1 MIKLPEWL
9 LQIKRSDVVI
19 YDSVNK
25 RNICY
30 EDFCKYIKILT
41 DYINAKVNSTIIVM
55 ENNSVELCL
64 LYFAVMFTSAVIIP
78 IDPEKEHEE
87 IEKIISIHSEAFFFD
102 VGDLSQVLN
111 NYNIDFNSENL
122 NWETV
127 DFNRVFLITYTSG
140 STGNPKGV
148 MHSLSN
154 LFNSAYEF
162 GQMMHYDSKT
172 IMGHCMPMTYMA
184 GILNTILMPF
194 LMGGTIAIL
203 PRFSMINALKLWD
216 NVVDSCVNTIW
227 LSPTMIRILMLLD
240 KKGKMKEYFKSVSF
254 KISVGTAPLDK
265 NLRNEFELKYDT
277 RLYQSYG
284 LSETLFIST
293 EVMEE
298 TISIH
303 TVGRVLPSVNLEL
316 SNDGE
321 ILIDAPWNLLG
332 YCNDVT
338 DTYFCGKKY
347 KSGDLGEYRGEN
359 LIITGRKKELIL
371 KGGYNINPRDI
382 ENAISTS
389 GMAMES
395 AIISVNIKG
404 EELIAGYVILKD
416 NFSVSDINS
425 YVVNTL
431 GKHYRIDYL
440 IVVNS
445 IPKNLNGKIDK
456 ITIKS
461 EIEELYDSK
470 G

>member
-1 MIKLPEWL
+1 
-9 LQIKRSDVVI
+9 
-19 YDSVNK
+19 
-25 RNICY
+25 
-30 EDFCKYIKILT
+30 
-41 DYINAKVNSTIIVM
+41 
-55 ENNSVELCL
+55 
-64 LYFAVMFTSAVIIP
+64 
-78 IDPEKEHEE
+78 
-87 IEKIISIHSEAFFFD
+87 
-102 VGDLSQVLN
+102 
-111 NYNIDFNSENL
+111 
-122 NWETV
+122 
-127 DFNRVFLITYTSG
+127 
-140 STGNPKGV
+140 
-148 MHSLSN
+148 
-154 LFNSAYEF
+154 
-162 GQMMHYDSKT
+162 
-172 IMGHCMPMTYMA
+172 
-184 GILNTILMPF
+184 
-194 LMGGTIAIL
+194 
-203 PRFSMINALKLWD
+203 
-216 NVVDSCVNTIW
+216 
-227 LSPTMIRILMLLD
+227 
-240 KKGKMKEYFKSVSF
+240 
-254 KISVGTAPLDK
+254 
-265 NLRNEFELKYDT
+265 
-277 RLYQSYG
+277 
-284 LSETLFIST
+284 
-293 EVMEE
+293 MEE

-347 KSGDLGEYRGEN
+347 KSGDLGEYSGEN